1 MCGIFGYL
9 SYLSSDIT
17 EDDLK
22 RFFEYGKKRG
32 PEFSSFS
39 KIYKNLYFGFHRLAI
54 NGLDEVSNQPFIQDG
69 VCLICNGEIYNHN
82 ELFERFNLNRQTNS
96 DCEIIIAL
104 YKIMGVNCFNL
115 LDGVFSCLLFDYKT
129 QELIVARDPYGVR
142 PLYVAEYDD
151 KTICFASD
159 LKPLLFKVPTRVNQ
173 FPNGHFMI
181 LDIHPLIEVAPFFSA
196 RLHRYFNLDVSQPY
210 NIVSDY
216 KGIEHYMCKCVKLLK
231 NSVRK
236 RVQNC
241 ERSVAC
247 LLSGGLDSSIIS
259 AFVARFYKEKTG
271 NLVETYSI
279 GLEGGEDLKFS
290 NLVANHI
297 MSLHTN
303 VIKTNE
309 DFLES
314 IPKVISDVESYDTTT
329 VRASVGNWN
338 IGKYIK
344 SHSSAKVIFNGDGA
358 DELMGG
364 YLYFHHCPNNEEFHS
379 ECVSLLQNIKHF
391 DVLRSDKSISSHGL
405 EPRTPFLDK
414 EFTQFYLSIPI
425 EYRNHNNDSKCEK
438 WFIRKAIE
446 LFEPDLLPKEV
457 LWRTKEAFSDGVS
470 STERSWYEIIQDYSK
485 NIIIDSSS
493 SSSSTSSSTYTTV
506 DKTNINPKTK
516 EQKYYY
522 DIFKKEFGS
531 ECANI
536 IPYYWL
542 PKYIDTEESSARALN
557 IYKTRQDK

>member
-9 SYLSSDIT
+9 SYLYQDIS
-17 EDDLK
+17 EEYLK
-22 RFFEYGKKRG
+22 EYFDYGKKRG

-69 VCLICNGEIYNHN
+69 ICLICNGEIYNHE
-82 ELFERFNLNRQTNS
+82 ELFDRFNLKRQTNS

-104 YKIMGVNCFNL
+104 YKLMGVNCFNL

-129 QELIVARDPYGVR
+129 QELVVARDPHGVR
-142 PLYVAEYDD
+142 PLYVAEYAD
-151 KTICFASD
+151 KTVGFASD

-173 FPNGHFMI
+173 FPNGHFMV

-196 RLHRYFNLDVSQPY
+196 RLHKYFNFDVTQPY
-210 NIVSDY
+210 SIVSDY

-309 DFLES
+309 GFLES
-314 IPKVISDVESYDTTT
+314 IPIVISDVESYDTTT

-379 ECVSLLQNIKHF
+379 ECVNLLQNIKHF

-425 EYRNHNNDSKCEK
+425 EYRNHNIDSKCEK

-470 STERSWYEIIQDYSK
+470 SNEKSWYEIIQEYSETIT
-485 NIIIDSSS
+485 NESLPS
-493 SSSSTSSSTYTTV
+493 SSSSTHTTV

-557 IYKTRQDK
+557 IYKTRQDN